1 ARVWAHGGRRVGGC
15 PALGEEDLITLL
27 DENGVEHEFSLVDIL
42 DVDQRRYAVLQPVVG
57 GEESE
62 SAVIF
67 RMEEDDTLITIE
79 DDAEFD
85 RVRQAFE
92 ATEASETA
100 ETSGAPAGREGEQGG
115 DRPAGDDTVGVGEG
129 PAGGQGEPPHCFLR
143 R

>member
-1 ARVWAHGGRRVGGC
+1 
-15 PALGEEDLITLL
+15 LGEEDLITLL
-27 DENGVEHEFSLVDIL
+27 DEDGVEHEFSLVDIL

-79 DDAEFD
+79 DDAEFE

-92 ATEASETA
+92 ALEDQPAEDQAGGAPDASTEGSSET
-100 ETSGAPAGREGEQGG
+100 T
-115 DRPAGDDTVGVGEG
+115 
-129 PAGGQGEPPHCFLR
+129 H
-143 R
+143 

>member
-1 ARVWAHGGRRVGGC
+1 M
-15 PALGEEDLITLL
+15 GEEDLITLL
-27 DENGVEHEFSLVDIL
+27 DEDGVEHEFSLVDIL

-85 RVRQAFE
+85 RVRLAF
-92 ATEASETA
+92 EASETA
-100 ETSGAPAGREGEQGG
+100 ETAGAPEGSEEEQGG
-115 DRPAGDDTVGVGEG
+115 EHPADDHTVGVGEG
-129 PAGGQGEPPHCFLR
+129 PAGGQGEPPH
-143 R
+143 

>member
-1 ARVWAHGGRRVGGC
+1 
-15 PALGEEDLITLL
+15 LGEEDLITLL
-27 DENGVEHEFSLVDIL
+27 DEDGVEHEFSLVDIL

-79 DDAEFD
+79 DDGEFE

-92 ATEASETA
+92 ASEAVEASETA
-100 ETSGAPAGREGEQGG
+100 ETSGAAEEESGGERSVEDQ
-115 DRPAGDDTVGVGEG
+115 TVGVREG
-129 PAGGQGEPPHCFLR
+129 PVGGQGEPPH
-143 R
+143 